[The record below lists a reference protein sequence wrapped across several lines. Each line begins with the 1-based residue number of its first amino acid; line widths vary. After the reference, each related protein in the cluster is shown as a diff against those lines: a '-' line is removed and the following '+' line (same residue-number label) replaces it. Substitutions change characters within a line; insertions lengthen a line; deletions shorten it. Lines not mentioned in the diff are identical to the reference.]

1 MLSVIWMLF
10 VAWFLGIFGLDDLV
24 INGFNQ
30 LFHMEIGITSYYL
43 IFSLAGLIKNILKA
57 NANVSVSLDELK
69 DKYKIKNKK

>member
-30 LFHMEIGITSYYL
+30 LFHIEIGITSYYF
-43 IFSLAGLIKNILKA
+43 IFAIAGLIKKILHTFNKDTI
-57 NANVSVSLDELK
+57 STEDIKKLLD
-69 DKYKIKNKK
+69 